1 MLRTLSLKILV
12 LTVKS
17 IYKAIKEQN
26 NKDNQVSEDLSDSSD
41 SKRGSS
47 RTPSHTSREL
57 QSFGEVSSSD
67 ISTEQ

>member
-26 NKDNQVSEDLSDSSD
+26 QKESQVSEELSDSSD
-41 SKRGSS
+41 SKRGGSS
-47 RTPSHTSREL
+47 RTPSHTSREV
-57 QSFGEVSSSD
+57 QSFG
-67 ISTEQ
+67 